1 MARTI
6 RNLGELIGL
15 LNRGRFV
22 EKCNEELERVMMAL
36 EDLPEQKGKAKI
48 TLEITIAR
56 QQELVNIPPGCE
68 SQAAGKRHVLG
79 NALLGKRRGTFGR
92 ASEPT
97 RHVCRA
103 AQGRPGAHAR
113 PRRAR
118 ACGPER
124 LSDPRSITSL

>member
-56 QQELVNIPPGCE
+56 QQELVNITPVVKAKLPE
-68 SQAAGKRHVLG
+68 SGAFSATPFWESDGALSVEHPNQRDMFAGPRKADSAPTHDREE
-79 NALLGKRRGTFGR
+79 RER
-92 ASEPT
+92 ADLN
-97 RHVCRA
+97 
-103 AQGRPGAHAR
+103 G
-113 PRRAR
+113 
-118 ACGPER
+118 
-124 LSDPRSITSL
+124 

>member
-56 QQELVNIPPGCE
+56 QQELVNITPVVKAKLPE
-68 SQAAGKRHVLG
+68 S
-79 NALLGKRRGTFGR
+79 GTFSATPFWESDGALSVEHPNQRDMFAGPRKADPAATHDREERER
-92 ASEPT
+92 ADLN
-97 RHVCRA
+97 
-103 AQGRPGAHAR
+103 G
-113 PRRAR
+113 
-118 ACGPER
+118 
-124 LSDPRSITSL
+124 

>member
-56 QQELVNIPPGCE
+56 QQELVNITPVVKAKLPE
-68 SQAAGKRHVLG
+68 S
-79 NALLGKRRGTFGR
+79 GTFSATPFWESDGALSVEHPNQRDMFAGPRKADPATTHDREERER
-92 ASEPT
+92 ADLN
-97 RHVCRA
+97 
-103 AQGRPGAHAR
+103 G
-113 PRRAR
+113 
-118 ACGPER
+118 
-124 LSDPRSITSL
+124 